1 LPWLKPTPPPQHARH
16 HPICL
21 EKLPAQI
28 ATAFIEM
35 RATSGTEVDT
45 VLDIL
50 RERANHN
57 EMMAHGVA
65 SVLIYDTELVVR
77 SESSGP
83 SALR

>member
-1 LPWLKPTPPPQHARH
+1 
-16 HPICL
+16 
-21 EKLPAQI
+21 
-28 ATAFIEM
+28 M

-50 RERANHN
+50 RERGNHN